1 MKWSLLVL
9 IMLLLFVG
17 CGALEDLSNT
27 LFYRDPPAT
36 SSNAETAV
44 EIARPLIPSPWR
56 EAAVAVTAALATWW
70 TAKKKLSLDKAKS

>member
-27 LFYRDPPAT
+27 LFYREPPGVT
-36 SSNAETAV
+36 SNAETAV

-70 TAKKKLSLDKAKS
+70 TTKRRLSIDKAK

>member
-9 IMLLLFVG
+9 IMLLFVG
-17 CGALEDLSNT
+17 CGALDDLSNT
-27 LFYRDPPAT
+27 LFYREPPGV

-70 TAKKKLSLDKAKS
+70 TAKKKLSLDKAK